1 MKKIFTCIFTA
12 SIVLGL
18 ASCDKIFDSL
28 EGDLSKMYA
37 DELTATEAGM
47 DRLLASLYS
56 NIPMNPFAEAEKNT
70 IHAGETSGNTSISG
84 GVSSFWNYTA
94 IRDMNSFIKQID
106 AAKER
111 GVISEEAYNNYLGEV
126 KFIRAYCYFA
136 SVRTLG
142 GVPIVTEMLDD
153 QYEGDD
159 KENAGLY
166 IPRSTEKE
174 TWDFVLKE
182 LDEAAAL
189 LPEDRGPSN
198 YRATKW
204 AALGLKARAA
214 LWAASVSKYWNLA
227 AIESDYEAVAK
238 KLTYMEASYADNY
251 YQQCIAACEQII
263 NSGKFSLYMP
273 EPATVAEAVANYT
286 ELFQARHNEEFIF
299 GRSYNNGVVTNSN
312 NIDLKNSPNQIHGSG
327 TGVWKFGCYGVT
339 LDMVDLYD
347 NYDASFG
354 AVDGK
359 IKTVKGDETY
369 YIQPRSDVGIKAI
382 KANADNF
389 IVYDNISD
397 PFKNK
402 DARFLASVMYPGINF
417 RNTDI
422 IIQAGIWEPSGSGY
436 KTRVEIKN
444 DKGEVTGYELKNPCD
459 GALHI
464 MDDANP
470 TVWFGT
476 DDKDAYYS
484 CGASSESYFSGF
496 FKIGQS
502 NDGAWY
508 TTGFGIRKFL
518 NPEKAVNESQNPWY
532 DIRYSEILLNYCEA
546 QVEKNGTNAGK
557 SKEYLNAIRRR
568 ANFRDQRDAT
578 LENVLHEREV
588 ELAFEDD
595 YNRTLYRR
603 RAYFVESRD
612 IAKNPN
618 AGRKHALLPI
628 LDLRDGTPKYI
639 FVRSNWFA
647 MDTDRMPG
655 LSSYNPL
662 NYYGSIS
669 NDVVNKIVK
678 NPIQGK

>member
-1 MKKIFTCIFTA
+1 MKKIFTYIFTA

-37 DELTATEAGM
+37 EDLTATEAGM

-56 NIPMNPFAEAEKNT
+56 NIPMNAFAEAEKGT
-70 IHAGETSGNTSISG
+70 MHAGETSGNTNISE
-84 GVSSFWNYTA
+84 GVASFWNYAA

-111 GVISEEAYNNYLGEV
+111 GVISEDAYNNYLGEV

-153 QYEGDD
+153 KYEGDD

-189 LPEDRGPSN
+189 LPEDRGETN

-214 LWAASVSKYWNLA
+214 LWAASVSKYWNEA
-227 AIESDYEAVAK
+227 KIDSDYEAVAK

-263 NSGKFSLYMP
+263 NSGRFSLYMP
-273 EPATVAEAVANYT
+273 EPKDVDEAVANYT
-286 ELFQARHNEEFIF
+286 ELFQARHKEEFIY
-299 GRSYNNGVVTNSN
+299 GRSYNNGVATNSN
-312 NIDLKNSPNQIHGSG
+312 GIDLKNSPNQIHGSG

-347 NYDASFG
+347 NYDASFN

-359 IKTVKGDETY
+359 IKTVNGEEKY
-369 YIQPRSDVGIKAI
+369 YVQPRSEVGINAI
-382 KANADNF
+382 KADGDKF
-389 IVYDNISD
+389 IVYDNVSD
-397 PFKNK
+397 PFKDK

-422 IIQAGIWEPSGSGY
+422 IIQAGIWEPNGVGY
-436 KTRVEIKN
+436 KD
-444 DKGEVTGYELKNPCD
+444 DKLSKPCD
-459 GALHI
+459 GELHI
-464 MDDANP
+464 MQDANP
-470 TVWFGT
+470 AVYLSK
-476 DDKDAYYS
+476 DDVYYS
-484 CGASSESYFSGF
+484 CGAVNESYFSGF
-496 FKIGQS
+496 FKIGNT

-508 TTGFGIRKFL
+508 TTGFGMRKFL
-518 NPEKAVNESQNPWY
+518 NPDKAVSESQNPWY
-532 DIRYSEILLNYCEA
+532 DIRYTEVLLNYCEA

-612 IAKNPN
+612 IASNPN
-618 AGRKHALLPI
+618 GGRKHALLPI
-628 LDLRDGTPKYI
+628 LDMRDGTPKFI
-639 FVRSNWFA
+639 FVRANWFA

-662 NYYGSIS
+662 SYYGSIS
-669 NDVVNKIVK
+669 NYVTNKIVK

>member
-1 MKKIFTCIFTA
+1 MKKIFNIIFTA
-12 SIVLGL
+12 SLVLGL

-37 DELTATEAGM
+37 EDLTATEAGM

-56 NIPMNPFAEAEKNT
+56 NIPMNAFAEAEKGT
-70 IHAGETSGNTSISG
+70 MHAGETSGNTNISE

-111 GVISEEAYNNYLGEV
+111 GVITEAAYNNYLGEV

-153 QYEGDD
+153 KYEGDD

-189 LPEDRGPSN
+189 LPDDRGETN

-214 LWAASVSKYWNLA
+214 LWAASVSKYWNEA
-227 AIESDYEAVAK
+227 KIESDYEAVAK
-238 KLTYMEASYADNY
+238 KLTYMEASYADAY
-251 YQQCIAACEQII
+251 YQQCIDACEQII
-263 NSGKFSLYMP
+263 NSGRFSLYMP
-273 EPATVAEAVANYT
+273 LPKDVEEAVENYT
-286 ELFQARHNEEFIF
+286 ELFQARHKEEFIY
-299 GRSYNNGVVTNSN
+299 GRSYNNGVATNSN
-312 NIDLKNSPNQIHGSG
+312 GIDLKNSPNQIHGSG

-347 NYDASFG
+347 NYDASFN

-359 IKTVKGDETY
+359 IKTVNGEEKY
-369 YIQPRSDVGIKAI
+369 YVQPRSEVGINAI
-382 KANADNF
+382 KADGDKF
-389 IVYDNISD
+389 IVYDNVSD
-397 PFKNK
+397 PFKDK
-402 DARFLASVMYPGINF
+402 DARFLASVMYPGIKF
-417 RNTDI
+417 RDTDI
-422 IIQAGIWEPSGSGY
+422 IIQAGIWEPNGVGY
-436 KTRVEIKN
+436 KD
-444 DKGEVTGYELKNPCD
+444 DKLSKPCD
-459 GALHI
+459 GELHI
-464 MDDANP
+464 MQDANP
-470 TVWFGT
+470 AVYLSK
-476 DDKDAYYS
+476 DDVYYS
-484 CGASSESYFSGF
+484 CGAVNESYFSGF
-496 FKIGQS
+496 FKIGNT

-518 NPEKAVNESQNPWY
+518 NPDKAVSESQNPWY
-532 DIRYSEILLNYCEA
+532 DIRYTEVLLNYCEA

-568 ANFRDQRDAT
+568 ANFRDQREAT

-628 LDLRDGTPKYI
+628 LDMRDGTPKYI
-639 FVRSNWFA
+639 FVRANWFA

-655 LSSYNPL
+655 LGSYNPL

-669 NDVVNKIVK
+669 NYVTNKIVK